1 MDISETTAPKSDQL
15 NADDLMGGP
24 ATVTIVEVRAGNSEQ
39 PVDIVTAE
47 FGAGRPYKPSK
58 SMRRVLLSAWGK
70 ETAPYAGRRM
80 TLYRDPTVKFGGDV
94 VGGIKISH
102 LSHIDKPIRI
112 ALTVTRGK
120 RSMHVIDPLPDAP
133 PARDWVAD
141 IAQAATMGD
150 LAALYGASPK
160 TPDIVAAK
168 DARKAELQAVDAELL
183 PEADQ

>member
-1 MDISETTAPKSDQL
+1 MDLSSTIEADSTQI
-15 NADDLMGGP
+15 NADDLISHP
-24 ATVTIVEVRAGNSEQ
+24 ITVTVKGVSAGTAEQ
-39 PVDIVTAE
+39 PINIHTVETP
-47 FGAGRPYKPSK
+47 GRAYRPSK
-58 SMRRVLLSAWGK
+58 SMRRVLVACWG
-70 ETAPYAGRRM
+70 ADAGAYVGRRM
-80 TLYRDPTVKFGGDV
+80 TLYREPSITFGRDV
-94 VGGIKISH
+94 VGGVRISA
-102 LSHIDKPIRI
+102 LSHIPEPITVP
-112 ALTVTRGK
+112 LTVSRGK
-120 RSMHVIDPLPDAP
+120 RVPFTVDPLPDAP